1 MEDRGHKLQDGPV
14 EPWKMPIQV
23 CTSEYLVRQH
33 TIYTIYRFTTQCRH
47 VVYIPQC
54 TMEIVAIV
62 KTIRLTH

>member
-14 EPWKMPIQV
+14 EPWKMPIQGLSILSDSTPHYIQVHHTVQV
-23 CTSEYLVRQH
+23 CM
-33 TIYTIYRFTTQCRH
+33 QC
-47 VVYIPQC
+47 IPQC